1 MSLKFEDLI
10 KNREKVFGPKV
21 GSIVKGVITEK
32 TSRKK
37 QDCFLVD
44 VGFKSEGV
52 ILASD
57 FDTLPKCGDEVDVQV
72 VSYNPDGSLVLSYSG
87 AKREMYLQKLRE
99 EMENEK
105 SIEIE
110 ISAVVPGGCK
120 VILPGG
126 ILAFLPTDKTDLE
139 VGQKLEVY
147 ISRIFSSG
155 NIHVSFQKTSK
166 LVIKVGDI
174 VDCIVKNF
182 NDFFVFVEIIGSDLE
197 GIIHCHDISWKRVSC
212 PSGLLTIDQVVKA
225 KVLSVDCNR
234 AVLGI
239 KQTLKNNWV
248 EYIKKLNVNDNVK
261 VKIIEIR
268 SYGLLVEISPNV
280 EGLVHTSEISWGTLN
295 DSLENVFSI
304 GQMIDVLIQNIDM
317 SKNRISLSI
326 KALLPNP
333 FEIFLSKYKEGD
345 IIEGKIVGKSVT
357 YAFVEVV
364 PGVDGILY
372 FEELGWNV
380 EESRTKFSALVVGA
394 KIPVKVIRVRA
405 EEGRIM
411 LSIKQIEEDPF
422 NVAVNEM
429 KLGNHYAC
437 SVSHYLDDFIA
448 VRLNDFPKCNA
459 FIKKN
464 DLSRDK
470 YFSPSLF
477 PAGRSLSA
485 KLIRVNREKRSVY
498 LSVKALE
505 NDEVR
510 KSMEEYTTVGRSN
523 MSDFIKE

>member
-1 MSLKFEDLI
+1 M
-10 KNREKVFGPKV
+10 
-21 GSIVKGVITEK
+21 
-32 TSRKK
+32 
-37 QDCFLVD
+37 
-44 VGFKSEGV
+44 
-52 ILASD
+52 
-57 FDTLPKCGDEVDVQV
+57 
-72 VSYNPDGSLVLSYSG
+72 
-87 AKREMYLQKLRE
+87 
-99 EMENEK
+99 
-105 SIEIE
+105 
-110 ISAVVPGGCK
+110 
-120 VILPGG
+120 
-126 ILAFLPTDKTDLE
+126 
-139 VGQKLEVY
+139 
-147 ISRIFSSG
+147 
-155 NIHVSFQKTSK
+155 
-166 LVIKVGDI
+166 
-174 VDCIVKNF
+174 
-182 NDFFVFVEIIGSDLE
+182 
-197 GIIHCHDISWKRVSC
+197 
-212 PSGLLTIDQVVKA
+212 
-225 KVLSVDCNR
+225 
-234 AVLGI
+234 
-239 KQTLKNNWV
+239 
-248 EYIKKLNVNDNVK
+248 
-261 VKIIEIR
+261 
-268 SYGLLVEISPNV
+268 
-280 EGLVHTSEISWGTLN
+280 
-295 DSLENVFSI
+295 
-304 GQMIDVLIQNIDM
+304 
-317 SKNRISLSI
+317 
-326 KALLPNP
+326 
-333 FEIFLSKYKEGD
+333 
-345 IIEGKIVGKSVT
+345 
-357 YAFVEVV
+357 V